1 MRVFVIWDHTS
12 PAVRT
17 LLEAL
22 PELCPTHDD
31 QPITWHIPS
40 ATALGQKIARD
51 VMTRGIAESEHV
63 IALLDRPSASVGWLV
78 GLAVGFQRSLQLA
91 FLGAELPTW
100 TQVGVLKGLFAHHL
114 SDVAGVRQ
122 LLAPQPWEMPAIPP
136 SAEPANRQ
144 LILCPSG
151 PIGSTLRE
159 VARLD
164 AAAQVLP
171 EDGWGLYELPAL
183 LSGCGR
189 VIWVLASDVREGAD
203 NAASGVVAGFAEA
216 SGLPVS
222 VLRADDVP
230 PVAEV
235 QQRELRFRGLTEFK
249 QKLQL
254 VISGAG
260 IPGSGRA
267 PAISPAT
274 AGRPSTIAAPAA
286 AALRESASAAAP
298 TRGRYGIAAAAA
310 ALALLAAGVG
320 WRLSWR
326 SAPAAAGDKMAA
338 PVQTAAAPPKPESTP
353 DLGAAMATGT
363 VRHPGA
369 SAHGGASRRHSKRQ
383 PDDPTLQLFTE
394 FTRIPGEILKDP
406 RLTDPQ
412 LQPLDPTP
420 ALWPQPTPAR
430 PPKPQRPPEPADP
443 AEEPIEPPAPQR
455 AVPSAAPIGQAMSS
469 GEFSALVKRVSRETW
484 SDTRLGI
491 IKDAVSD
498 GKWFTCAQIAQMMKV
513 PISSELRIQIGAAM
527 YPHAVDPG
535 NSSTLMAALSHE
547 SDRQQLRKLI
557 RP

>member
-1 MRVFVIWDHTS
+1 MRVFVIWDHS
-12 PAVRT
+12 SAAVRT

-22 PELCPTHDD
+22 PELCPTHNG

-40 ATALGQKIARD
+40 ATALGQKVARD
-51 VMTRGIAESEHV
+51 VVARGIAESEHV

-78 GLAVGFQRSLQLA
+78 GLAIGFQRSLQLA

-122 LLAPQPWEMPAIPP
+122 LLEPQPWEMPAIPP
-136 SAEPANRQ
+136 AAEPANRH

-159 VARLD
+159 VARQD

-216 SGLPVS
+216 SGLPVA

-235 QQRELRFRGLTEFK
+235 QQRELRFRGLAEFK

-254 VISGAG
+254 VLSGAS
-260 IPGSGRA
+260 IPASGRA
-267 PAISPAT
+267 PAISAAAT
-274 AGRPSTIAAPAA
+274 GRPSTISAPAPA
-286 AALRESASAAAP
+286 VLLDSASAP
-298 TRGRYGIAAAAA
+298 VRVRYGIAAGGV
-310 ALALLAAGVG
+310 ALALLVAGVG
-320 WRLSWR
+320 WRVSSR
-326 SAPAAAGDKMAA
+326 SSSAAVAKVDGLV
-338 PVQTAAAPPKPESTP
+338 PTAAAPVNAESKP
-353 DLGAAMATGT
+353 DLGVAMAAGS

-369 SAHGGASRRHSKRQ
+369 PAHSGTSRRHSKRQ
-383 PDDPTLQLFTE
+383 PDDPTLQLYTE
-394 FTRIPGEILKDP
+394 FTRIPGEILRDP
-406 RLTDPQ
+406 RFTDPQ
-412 LQPLDPTP
+412 LQQLDPAPT
-420 ALWPQPTPAR
+420 LWPQPTPTR
-430 PPKPQRPPEPADP
+430 QPKLPRTPSPEPTDP
-443 AEEPIEPPAPQR
+443 AAEPSEPPAPKH
-455 AVPSAAPIGQAMSS
+455 AATSAAPVGQAMSS
-469 GEFSALVKRVSRETW
+469 GEFSALVKQVSGETF

-513 PISSELRIQIGAAM
+513 PISSALRIEFGAAM

-535 NSSTLMAALSHE
+535 NASMLMAALSHE